1 MDTALVNLAAL
12 DTSLVA
18 TNPMRPSHIWDVSR
32 GLFVT
37 FHHDMFCHILSNC
50 QSVMMMMMLA
60 GASAVVAPRAGEA
73 AGEISSDLYR
83 T

>member
-18 TNPMRPSHIWDVSR
+18 TNLMRPSHIRDVSR
-32 GLFVT
+32 GLFVI
-37 FHHDMFCHILSNC
+37 FHHDMFCHILSNRSVTNS

-73 AGEISSDLYR
+73 AVENAK
-83 T
+83 